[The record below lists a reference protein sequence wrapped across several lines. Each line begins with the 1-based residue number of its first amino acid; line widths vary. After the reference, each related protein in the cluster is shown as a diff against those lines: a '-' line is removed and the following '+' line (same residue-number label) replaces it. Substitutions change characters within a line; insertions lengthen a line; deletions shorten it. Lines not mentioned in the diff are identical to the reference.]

1 MRRTKQWWA
10 SLTKEER
17 SELHHLAYA
26 NSLWLNR
33 NLDTKTECAYCG
45 KSRKYDLGQ
54 LCQKCSNRRKQLI
67 KKANKA
73 IEDLNSQ
80 S

>member
-26 NSLWLNR
+26 NSDWMNR
-33 NLDTKTECAYCG
+33 KRLEPMCGYCG
-45 KSRKYDLGQ
+45 TDQDGFG
-54 LCQKCSNRRKQLI
+54 LCPKCDSRRKELI
-67 KKANKA
+67 NKANEA
-73 IEDLNSQ
+73 IQCNPR
-80 S
+80 